1 MKLWYQS
8 ISRQTSWGGYPRAL
22 GRILQAVK
30 DPDTVIDAHGITG
43 IGGAGD
49 HYRYLEY
56 IETGELLE
64 NVGRAVREGY
74 DAFLIGNIADPGL
87 YAAREI
93 ANIPVL
99 AACRS

>member
-1 MKLWYQS
+1 M
-8 ISRQTSWGGYPRAL
+8 
-22 GRILQAVK
+22 K
-30 DPDTVIDAHGITG
+30 DPDTVIDAHGIAG
-43 IGGAGD
+43 VGGAGD
-49 HYRYLEY
+49 HYPYLEFT
-56 IETGELLE
+56 ETAEVLE